1 MPVVQDVPHRLVQ
14 PPRQSAADRGHRLL
28 VGDGAPV
35 HADPLH
41 RAEQLPADELVVRRV
56 GDKAGGV
63 ALGVEV
69 DEHAAHVKH
78 NVVNHTMDTFPL
90 LALNTTMSKM
100 PLVTVR
106 MEARAAAVP
115 TELRTMLV

>member
-1 MPVVQDVPHRLVQ
+1 MQ
-14 PPRQSAADRGHRLL
+14 PLGQAAADRRHRFP

-41 RAEQLPADELVVRRV
+41 RAEQLPADELIVRRI
-56 GDKAGGV
+56 GDEAGGI
-63 ALGVEV
+63 ALGVKV
-69 DEHAAHVKH
+69 DEHAAHVKY
-78 NVVNHTMDTFPL
+78 NVFDHTMDTFPL
-90 LALNTTMSKM
+90 LALNTTMSRM